1 MGQVHHSSRT
11 PSRPQKPMFSAL
23 RRGLV
28 PAALFLLA
36 AAPLCA
42 QRVVKLVVSPLAL
55 RLEAGDYQDIITEA
69 TTDAGMILEFDQSG
83 VTFSS
88 SDSTI
93 VSVNSG
99 GTVTAIRPGRAE
111 ILVKAGTL
119 TRRVSI
125 TVTRPTTAA
134 LDPGAAPVGP
144 GTPARAAAATP
155 ATPTPATPAPL
166 LSPSGAAAVAG
177 VVEPRLIRL
186 LPNERTRPVFKVR
199 FADGAEAE
207 TDQVTWAFFGTS
219 AGVNTATG
227 EIIGITE
234 GPGILGGTLNGTSIS
249 ISVPVEVVAPNLVAD
264 RDSVL
269 LVAGNVDT
277 VRLLVPA
284 QARRVVSQGLVWKST
299 DPNVM
304 RVLNANEGIVQA
316 RAPGTAFLNVDGYT
330 ITRTIPVRVSSR
342 IARVEASIAPT
353 SPLSLGVGGEMAISA
368 RALDSIGTV
377 VEGAAFRWGMQDT
390 SVAVVDS
397 RGVLLGR
404 KEGTTTMSLD
414 VPGTQPLQWPVSVVA
429 TRITLN
435 SERTALIAGASRR
448 LTATLRGTGDRE
460 FGPAR
465 RAKWVS
471 TDPAVLSVDSL
482 GTVTARKPGSVSVI
496 VSQSGAE
503 ADTVAVT
510 VTGRVLIAGTI
521 AGARGLWQLVNAT
534 DTVPE
539 LLLAFDSTS
548 VTQAVWSP
556 DRTMIAAVL
565 EPLERANPSRL
576 VVMRADGKEVRTL
589 GTDLPPVS
597 DPAWTADGKAVLV
610 AVRDGKNSAIVRIPL
625 VGTTSAT
632 LASSTDARL
641 RYPQPTSDTAVVLAR
656 SDRGSSADVVRISAG
671 AVSQTILTPKVREE
685 LFVALRDGKLLL
697 AADTTGK
704 TRPATVL
711 TATPGDETFAD
722 VTTLALPAGLL
733 ITDISAGDQ
742 LGTVLVVARAKTWN
756 SGSAP
761 VLVVLRVSVE
771 DGAVKALL
779 VLNDKDVVTVRAQ

>member
-1 MGQVHHSSRT
+1 MI
-11 PSRPQKPMFSAL
+11 SAL

-55 RLEAGDYQDIITEA
+55 RLEAGDCQDIITEA
-69 TTDAGMILEFDQSG
+69 TTDAGTILELEQSG
-83 VTFSS
+83 VSFTS

-93 VSVNSG
+93 VVVSSS
-99 GTVTAIRPGRAE
+99 GTVSAVRPGRAE
-111 ILVKAGTL
+111 ILVRAGAL

-125 TVTRPTTAA
+125 TVTRSS
-134 LDPGAAPVGP
+134 DPLELPPAPVTASRP
-144 GTPARAAAATP
+144 TRAAASA
-155 ATPTPATPAPL
+155 APL

-186 LPNERTRPVFKVR
+186 LPNERLRPTFKVR

-219 AGVNTATG
+219 AGINAATG

-249 ISVPVEVVAPNLVAD
+249 TSVPVEVVAANLVAD

-269 LVAGNVDT
+269 LVAGNSDT

-284 QARRVVSQGLVWKST
+284 QARRVVSQGLIWKST
-299 DPNVM
+299 DPGVI
-304 RVLNANEGIVQA
+304 RVVNASEGIVQA

-342 IARVEASIAPT
+342 ITRVEASIAPT
-353 SPLSLGVGGEMAISA
+353 SPLSLGIGGEMAISA
-368 RALDSIGTV
+368 RALDSVGTV
-377 VEGAAFRWGMQDT
+377 IEGAAFRWGMLDT
-390 SVAVVDS
+390 SVAAVDA

-404 KEGTTTMSLD
+404 KEGTTTMTLD
-414 VPGTQPLQWPVSVVA
+414 VPGVQPLQWPIAVVA

-435 SERTALIAGASRR
+435 SDQTALIAGASRR
-448 LTATLRGTGDRE
+448 LTATLRGAGDRE

-465 RAKWVS
+465 RARWIS
-471 TDPAVLSVDSL
+471 TDPGVLSVDSL
-482 GTVTARKPGSVSVI
+482 GTVTARKPGSVLVI
-496 VSQSGAE
+496 VSQPGAE

-521 AGARGLWQLVNAT
+521 AGARGLWQLVGAA

-548 VTQAVWSP
+548 VAQAVWSP
-556 DRTMIAAVL
+556 DRTMIAATL
-565 EPLERANPSRL
+565 ESFDRAKPSRL
-576 VVMRADGKEVRTL
+576 VVLRADGTQMRPL
-589 GTDLPPVS
+589 GTDLPSAS
-597 DPAWTADGKAVLV
+597 DPAWTADGTAVLV
-610 AVRDGKNSAIVRIPL
+610 AVRDGKNSAIARVPL
-625 VGTTSAT
+625 AGTSSIT
-632 LASSTDARL
+632 LATSTDLRL
-641 RYPQPTSDTAVVLAR
+641 RYPQPTGDTAVVLAR
-656 SDRGSSADVVRISAG
+656 SERGSAADVVRIRGGS
-671 AVSQTILTPKVREE
+671 VTQTLLTPKVREE
-685 LFVALRDGKLLL
+685 LLATLRNGRLLL
-697 AADTTGK
+697 AADTTGR

-711 TATPGDETFAD
+711 TATPGDAAFAD
-722 VTTLALPAGLL
+722 VTTVPLPAGLI
-733 ITDISAGDQ
+733 ITDVSAGDQ
-742 LGTVLVVARAKTWN
+742 DGTVLVVARARSWN
-756 SGSAP
+756 GGTVPA
-761 VLVVLRVSVE
+761 LVVLRVNLE
-771 DGAVKALL
+771 DGAMKALL
-779 VLNDKDVVTVRAQ
+779 VLGDKDVVTVRAQ